1 MNAQQK
7 KNGWF
12 FNKNIID
19 EINSVPEE
27 EIMIEERA
35 NSITEN
41 PAKKQKEEIEELK
54 RLISEKDELVEQVKK
69 ETDLEKQRLTKET
82 EKYKQALLRTGEEKA
97 ENRRHIQELESE
109 VRRNRQEIQRLQ
121 ENKETGYL
129 KEQLDQAEEEVS
141 SLKASLENYQ
151 SLEADLQEAKQ
162 QIREFTMN
170 QKDQELYQHEVVQK
184 FEQRVDGLLNDLQ
197 EKEELIAQLDQMIVE
212 KDQMILE
219 KEDIV
224 QQLIIDQKHQDS
236 VVESERIAQLQNQ
249 ITSLKNE
256 NEQLKQEAIHSQH
269 EIGEVLNSA
278 RRQANRMVEK
288 AKLDA
293 QRIVK
298 DSEAE
303 LQTIHDRAKE
313 ISCEVDESR
322 QTILSIYEEL
332 KSRVDQLAQSNVPDL
347 EEIKGRYEYPKVSV
361 MSRKE
366 FQ

>member
-27 EIMIEERA
+27 EIMIEERPR
-35 NSITEN
+35 TVEQPVKKEN
-41 PAKKQKEEIEELK
+41 DETAELK
-54 RLISEKDELVEQVKK
+54 RLIAEKDEQLEQVKRD
-69 ETDLEKQRLTKET
+69 TALEKQRLTKEN

-97 ENRRHIQELESE
+97 ENRRQIQDLETE

-121 ENKETGYL
+121 DNKETGYL
-129 KEQLDQAEEEVS
+129 KEQAEEEVNT
-141 SLKASLENYQ
+141 LKTSLENYH
-151 SLEADLQEAKQ
+151 SLEADLEEAKKQLHEFALSQQDGERRYQEAIQQVEHQMDSLAADLTKKEELVAQLDQLIADKDQ
-162 QIREFTMN
+162 QI
-170 QKDQELYQHEVVQK
+170 L
-184 FEQRVDGLLNDLQ
+184 
-197 EKEELIAQLDQMIVE
+197 EKEEL
-212 KDQMILE
+212 
-219 KEDIV
+219 V
-224 QQLIIDQKHQDS
+224 QQLIEDQKHQET
-236 VVESERIAQLQNQ
+236 VIESEQIASLHHQ
-249 ITSLKNE
+249 IDELKTE

-269 EIGEVLNSA
+269 EIGEVLISA

-288 AKLDA
+288 AKMDA

-322 QTILSIYEEL
+322 QTIMSIYEEM
-332 KSRVDQLAQSNVPDL
+332 KTRVDQLAQSDVPDL

-361 MSRKE
+361 ISRKE